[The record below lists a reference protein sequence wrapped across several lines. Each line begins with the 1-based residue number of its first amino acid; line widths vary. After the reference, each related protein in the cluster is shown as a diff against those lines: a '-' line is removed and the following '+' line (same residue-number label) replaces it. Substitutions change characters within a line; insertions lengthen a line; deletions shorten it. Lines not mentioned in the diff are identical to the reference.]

1 MPCKSRTPRAFF
13 HVHFPALTSICAR
26 YAEQVD
32 KVNRLRDDTVRAII
46 KNSSEVVMFKE
57 EVSKQLK
64 QVHDFAEA
72 N

>member
-1 MPCKSRTPRAFF
+1 MSPSLPSLLNADC
-13 HVHFPALTSICAR
+13 HR

-32 KVNRLRDDTVRAII
+32 KVNRLRDETVRAII

-57 EVSKQLK
+57 EVSRQLK